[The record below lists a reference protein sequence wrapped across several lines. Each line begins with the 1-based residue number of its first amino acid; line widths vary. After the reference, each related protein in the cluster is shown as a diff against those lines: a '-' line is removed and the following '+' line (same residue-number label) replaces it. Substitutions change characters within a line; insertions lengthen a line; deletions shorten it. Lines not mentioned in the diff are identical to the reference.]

1 MKYVFL
7 NGEFVPKEEAKIS
20 VEDRGFLFGDGIYEV
35 IRAYDGK
42 LFRLDDHIERL
53 FKSAKAIRLPE
64 VYSAEEIKK
73 NIHKLL
79 DMSDEKDVEVYIEWT
94 RGVAPRE
101 HSFPENAKPT
111 FLMMLLLPHSSP
123 PERYRKGAKV
133 VSFPEIRWKYPYI
146 KTVNLLPNV
155 LAKQHAKENGAFE
168 AIFVH
173 EDTRI
178 VTEGSSSN
186 ILMVKD
192 GKVYCHETNESI
204 LFGVT
209 LKVVIEICQKLG
221 IEYIGKK
228 FTYEEMIRAD
238 EVFLSGTGAEIMPVV
253 QVDNNTIA
261 DGKPGEVTKKILA
274 EFLKM
279 TWRGDKISEYME

>member
-1 MKYVFL
+1 MNYVFL
-7 NGEFVPKEEAKIS
+7 NGKFIPKNEAKIS

-35 IRAYDGK
+35 IRAYKGN

-53 FKSAKAIRLPE
+53 FQSAEAIKLPV
-64 VYSAEEIKK
+64 VYSADEIKE
-73 NIHKLL
+73 NVFKLL
-79 DMSDEKDVEVYIEWT
+79 EMSDQKDVEVYIEWT

-101 HSFPENAKPT
+101 HSFPEDATPT
-111 FLMMLLLPHSSP
+111 FLIMLLEPHSSP
-123 PERYRKGAKV
+123 PERYRKGVKV

-155 LAKQHAKENGAFE
+155 LAKQHARENDAFE

-173 EDTRI
+173 QDTGI

-186 ILMVKD
+186 ILMVKR
-192 GKVYCHETNESI
+192 GKVYCHETDESI
-204 LFGVT
+204 LFGIT
-209 LKVVIEICQKLG
+209 LKVVMEICEKTG
-221 IEYIGKK
+221 IEYIGEK
-228 FTYEEMIRAD
+228 FTYDKLIEAD

-253 QVDNNTIA
+253 QVDEHTIS

-279 TWRGDKISEYME
+279 TWREDKISEYME

>member
-7 NGEFVPKEEAKIS
+7 NGSFLPKEEAKIS

-35 IRAYDGK
+35 IRAYNGK

-53 FKSAKAIRLPE
+53 FHSAEAIRLPQI
-64 VYSAEEIKK
+64 YTADEIKENVK
-73 NIHKLL
+73 KLL

-101 HSFPENAKPT
+101 HAFPEKSTPT
-111 FLMMLLLPHSSP
+111 FLIMLLKPHSSP
-123 PERYRKGAKV
+123 PERYRTGAKV

-155 LAKQHAKENGAFE
+155 LAKQHAKEQGAFE

-173 EDTRI
+173 QDSKI

-192 GKVYCHETNESI
+192 GKVYCHETDESI
-204 LFGVT
+204 LFGIT
-209 LKVVIEICQKLG
+209 LKVVMEICEKLG
-221 IEYIGKK
+221 IDYIGKK
-228 FTYEEMIRAD
+228 FTYDEMIRAD

-253 QVDNNTIA
+253 KVDDHTIS
-261 DGKPGEVTKKILA
+261 DGKPGELTKKILA